1 MMPSNLAAKL
11 LAWLPSQLPEA
22 FDWLERMVR
31 LNSFSSNPEGVNQVG
46 TVTAECFRE
55 LGFSAESV
63 PSTDR
68 TYGSHLFL
76 SRRVDA
82 RPPVV
87 LVTHLDTVFPAEEE
101 QRNDFHWQCSETEGR
116 IYGPGTVD
124 IKGGTIL
131 IWLMLRALK
140 EFAPDVFS
148 NTNWLIAANAS
159 EEVLS
164 GDFAMRTVERCPDGA
179 KAVLVFEGGPREG
192 EEWHIVTSRK
202 GRAEYRISAE
212 GRAAH
217 AGSSHQDGI
226 NAIVEIA
233 DTVKTVARLT
243 DYSAGL
249 TVNVGRISGGTVT
262 NRVPHEASAE
272 LEMRAFDPKVLTR
285 AGKNVMALEREHPA
299 AGEAVLRV
307 VCLGATPA
315 WPNDAA
321 TQALYAHWEA
331 AAHAFSMKLKSVS
344 RGGLSDANYLCNLGP
359 TLDGLGPCGANAHC
373 SERSADGTKVPEFVE
388 VDSFVPKTA
397 LNVVAV
403 LELLRSDA

>member
-1 MMPSNLAAKL
+1 MMPSDLAAKL

-31 LNSFSSNPEGVNQVG
+31 LNSFSSNPEGVNRVG
-46 TVTAECFRE
+46 AVTAECFRE
-55 LGFSAESV
+55 LGFKAEPV
-63 PSTDR
+63 PSTDA

-76 SRRVDA
+76 GRTADA
-82 RPPVV
+82 SPPIV
-87 LVTHLDTVFPAEEE
+87 LVTHLDTVFPPEEE
-101 QRNDFHWQCSETEGR
+101 ERNGFRWERTEQEGR

-131 IWLMLRALK
+131 IWLMLRAIR
-140 EFAPDVFS
+140 EFAPEVFES
-148 NTNWLIAANAS
+148 TNWLIAANAS

-164 GDFAMRTVERCPDGA
+164 GDFAMRTMERCPNGA

-192 EEWHIVTSRK
+192 DEWHIVTSRK

-212 GRAAH
+212 GKAAH
-217 AGSSHQDGI
+217 AGSSHRDGV
-226 NAIVEIA
+226 NAIVEVA
-233 DTVKTVARLT
+233 DAVKAVSRLT
-243 DYSAGL
+243 DYAAGL

-272 LEMRAFDPKVLTR
+272 LEMRAFDPKVLRR
-285 AGKNVMALEREHPA
+285 AGKSVMALEREKPA

-307 VCLGATPA
+307 ECLGATPA
-315 WPNDAA
+315 WPNDEA
-321 TQALYAHWEA
+321 TQALYAHWA
-331 AAHAFSMKLKSVS
+331 AAASEFSMKLKSVS

-359 TLDGLGPCGANAHC
+359 TLDGLGPCGGNAHC
-373 SERSADGTKVPEFVE
+373 SERSADGAKVPEYVE

-397 LNVVAV
+397 LNVVA
-403 LELLRSDA
+403 LLGVIRDS